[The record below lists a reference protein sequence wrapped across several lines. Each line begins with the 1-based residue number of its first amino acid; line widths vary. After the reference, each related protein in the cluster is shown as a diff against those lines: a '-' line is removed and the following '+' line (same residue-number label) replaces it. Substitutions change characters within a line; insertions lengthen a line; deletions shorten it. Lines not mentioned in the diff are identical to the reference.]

1 MTTDGLSHVPV
12 GLSDLTSESDACT
25 PSQEECIAEA
35 AELLALAIA
44 EQAELVATEGVAAAA
59 RAAGCVTDSQIA
71 AWAARFFPGA
81 AVELREAS

>member
-1 MTTDGLSHVPV
+1 MSTPGLSHVRV
-12 GLSDLTSESDACT
+12 DLSHATDDSHAGT